1 VNEPQVARMQSL
13 KQAVI
18 TAAILIILLALL
30 LGLQLD

>member
-1 VNEPQVARMQSL
+1 L